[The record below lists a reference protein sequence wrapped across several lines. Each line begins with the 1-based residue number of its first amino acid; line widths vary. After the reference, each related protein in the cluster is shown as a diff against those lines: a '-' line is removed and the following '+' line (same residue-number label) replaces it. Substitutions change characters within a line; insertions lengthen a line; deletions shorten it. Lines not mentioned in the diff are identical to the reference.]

1 MAVYLSAAR
10 DRLSKIVEECPPDA
24 LPDLL
29 GELARAQALVQ
40 VRLQPPTSNG
50 ALGIHKLDQYLS
62 ADDVADRLPVDRHWV
77 YAHRHE
83 LGGFKIDGRVMFP
96 ERRLCQYMEALQSEA
111 ER

>member
-1 MAVYLSAAR
+1 MSWRDDLSALVAAVPE
-10 DRLSKIVEECPPDA
+10 SE
-24 LPDLL
+24 LPDLV
-29 GELARAQALVQ
+29 GELARAQALAQ

-50 ALGIHKLDQYLS
+50 AAGIHKLDQYLS

-96 ERRLCQYMEALQSEA
+96 ARRLCQYMEALQSEA